1 MTWPS
6 RFLAVPTSAMTL
18 GGERL
23 APTDKATQQQL
34 SAYVAAV
41 PEVHRRLAAGFT
53 EADFRQMS
61 AAPLTEQERVIGDA
75 YTRMYSVLGR
85 ESRLEAEFQDGVG
98 LVVTRGRHRFSA
110 AEESGAPFLPVH
122 VRAADQKTL
131 DRISAQLESEMNRV
145 APEVVDQ
152 QRSLDRAHEVARGE
166 VRTQVSGERERGF
179 EIERSQERMRDR

>member
-34 SAYVAAV
+34 AAYVAAV

-61 AAPLTEQERVIGDA
+61 AAPLTEQERIIGDA
-75 YTRMYSVLGR
+75 YAKMYSPSGR
-85 ESRLEAEFQDGVG
+85 ESRLEAEFQDNVG

-110 AEESGAPFLPVH
+110 AEDGGAPFLPVH
-122 VRAADQKTL
+122 VRAADQQTL
-131 DRISAQLESEMNRV
+131 DRISTQLEAEMRRV
-145 APEVVDQ
+145 APEVVEQ
-152 QRSLDRAHEVARGE
+152 QRTLDQAHQIARGE

-179 EIERSQERMRDR
+179 ETERTQERLRER